1 MLRQRDRLLPAAAF
15 LALFAIGVL
24 VLVLVTNAVDSGRKA
39 LEEAVLSEV
48 QATARSQDA
57 RLAGQIG
64 GTTPFLRDLELD
76 FEVGSQNDR
85 RQFSNLEELIEQL
98 EDVRTGFYLTD
109 TDGLLTQGVRV
120 PRSMLGEPVERPG
133 FAEYLGAVR
142 QGAPARPYLPVAPG
156 ITANVP
162 TFAFVVPIRSDP
174 DDRESELRGTFVFE
188 SEVSSDGTFNEE
200 ISQLGRGDTG
210 RFQVFD
216 AAGTIIAAH
225 DPSLLG
231 RPVPQEEL
239 VRVEPG
245 LHRRDGEIRVVAE
258 IPTAGWRI
266 AFLQDADEFEEG
278 LAGPLQQVGVIVVVV
293 FIAIGVLTFVA
304 LARRLQAAREEQE
317 RLRRLSESQEEFI
330 SIVSHELRTPVAGV
344 LGFLQTTM
352 DHWDT
357 MTDTERFNAVRRSA
371 SNARRLQGLTRD
383 VLDSQSVETGRM
395 SYAMGDADLREE
407 VAVAVEAAAALYPR
421 VGIDTSYEVDTAP
434 VVIDV
439 DRMQQVLTNLL
450 DNAVK
455 VSPPNGTIHV
465 RVWREGERA
474 LVSVTDQGPGLS
486 PELRDRVFDKFVRG
500 RDTSVTGTGLGLY
513 ISRQILL
520 AHDGTIRVDTSAEG
534 GATFTFELPTAPV
547 RVPQ

>member
-15 LALFAIGVL
+15 LALFAVGAL

-39 LEEAVLSEV
+39 LEDALVGEV
-48 QATARSQDA
+48 RATARTQ
-57 RLAGQIG
+57 AGGLTAQIQG
-64 GTTPFLRDLELD
+64 INSFVTGRPLELRVD
-76 FEVGSQNDR
+76 SEADR
-85 RQFSNLEELIEQL
+85 QEFAEIASLLEEAGL
-98 EDVRTGFYLTD
+98 RTGFFLTD
-109 TDGLLTQGVRV
+109 ERGVVTQGFFLGN
-120 PRSMLGEPVERPG
+120 RSVVGETLDRDG
-133 FAEYLGAVR
+133 FAEVLALLER
-142 QGAPARPYLPVAPG
+142 QPRLDGWLLPTAPG
-156 ITANVP
+156 LTSGGP
-162 TFAFVVPIRSDP
+162 TIAAVGAIRDPSSD
-174 DDRESELRGTFVFE
+174 RLRGTFVFE
-188 SEVSSDGTFNEE
+188 SEVAADNELNREIGELDRGETDDYLVLDG
-200 ISQLGRGDTG
+200 G
-210 RFQVFD
+210 
-216 AAGTIIAAH
+216 GTVIAAS
-225 DPSLLG
+225 DPSLVA
-231 RPVPQEEL
+231 RPAPDEEL
-239 VRVEPG
+239 MTSEPG
-245 LHRRDGEIRVVAE
+245 LYRRDGQVQVIEVIE
-258 IPTAGWRI
+258 PYGWRI
-266 AFLQDADEFEEG
+266 AFLQDVDEFEEG

-317 RLRRLSESQEEFI
+317 RLRRLSDSQEEFI

-357 MTDTERFNAVRRSA
+357 MTETERFNAVRRSA

-421 VGIDTSYEVDTAP
+421 VGIETSYEADAVP

-450 DNAVK
+450 DNAAK
-455 VSPPNGTIHV
+455 MSPPNGTIEV

-500 RDTSVTGTGLGLY
+500 RDASVTGTGLGLY

-520 AHDGTIRVDTSAEG
+520 AHDGTIRVGTSPEG
-534 GATFTFELPTAPV
+534 GATFTFELPIAPV
-547 RVPQ
+547 RVSQ